1 MKPNNIDRAGEHM
14 PEARQTAVLI
24 QRKLLENFVAMAR
37 SAVNEEMLKA
47 SLKNTLDVSVE
58 IAGAQTGS
66 LFLLDE
72 QGIVI
77 DSILTSGEKDPDR
90 QSVLLGTVLDKGLAG
105 WVRLHRTLCLIEDTL
120 TDDRWL
126 TLPNPAIFSP
136 IGPGCSDF
144 AR

>member
-1 MKPNNIDRAGEHM
+1 MNPETTVSLREHM
-14 PEARQTAVLI
+14 PEASQTAVLI
-24 QRKLLENFVAMAR
+24 QRKLLENFVSMAR
-37 SAVNEEMLKA
+37 SAVNEEMLRA
-47 SLKNTLDVSVE
+47 TLNNTLDVSVE

-105 WVRLHRTLCLIEDTL
+105 WGR
-120 TDDRWL
+120 
-126 TLPNPAIFSP
+126 
-136 IGPGCSDF
+136 
-144 AR
+144 